1 MACVVS
7 IINLT
12 KWPCILEFLFLELF
26 VADKAHAS
34 TCEWFIWTS
43 VWIYDCPSFSAIC
56 GLGQDWGNSPV
67 LVSNGVTEVLHW
79 VCNLF
84 SPAEPHTVRWEILQ
98 WRCCASKQII
108 PQVCLHYTYTH
119 CQPWPTDTQQ
129 EWGWW
134 TVYVQRDWLDPW
146 HAAQGHQRRQY
157 ECSVGFFYRQQ
168 AYQASSHEVCYS
180 ILNGLASLS
189 LPYRQQQQWLV
200 WTIWT
205 SLSAVREKAV
215 NTLRPRQNG
224 RLFPDNVFKCI
235 FLDESVWFAIKISLQ
250 FVFKVWINNIPALV
264 QIMAWCQPGD
274 KPLSE
279 PMLARLLTHISY
291 MSLGLNDLNLITQLI
306 PILATE
312 YSRQTRPI
320 PCLPMSWRLSH

>member
-1 MACVVS
+1 MACVVN
-7 IINLT
+7 IIDDLAILSSWPLVDLLTGKQCLGRKDMLFLT
-12 KWPCILEFLFLELF
+12 KWLCILEFLLLEFF

-56 GLGQDWGNSPV
+56 GLGQDCGNSPV

-84 SPAEPHTVRWEILQ
+84 SLAEPHTVRWEILQ
-98 WRCCASKQII
+98 WRCCASRQII

-157 ECSVGFFYRQQ
+157 ECSVGFFHRQQ
-168 AYQASSHEVCYS
+168 AYQTSSHEVCYS
-180 ILNGLASLS
+180 ILNGFATLS
-189 LPYRQQQQWLV
+189 LPYRQLN
-200 WTIWT
+200 I
-205 SLSAVREKAV
+205 
-215 NTLRPRQNG
+215 
-224 RLFPDNVFKCI
+224 
-235 FLDESVWFAIKISLQ
+235 LDKL
-250 FVFKVWINNIPALV
+250 
-264 QIMAWCQPGD
+264 D
-274 KPLSE
+274 
-279 PMLARLLTHISY
+279 LTV
-291 MSLGLNDLNLITQLI
+291 
-306 PILATE
+306 
-312 YSRQTRPI
+312 
-320 PCLPMSWRLSH
+320 PCLPMPWHPSH